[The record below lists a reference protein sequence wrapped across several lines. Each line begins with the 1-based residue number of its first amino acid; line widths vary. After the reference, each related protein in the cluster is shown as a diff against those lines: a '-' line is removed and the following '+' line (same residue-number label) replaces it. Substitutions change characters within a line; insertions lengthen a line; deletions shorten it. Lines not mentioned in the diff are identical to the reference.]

1 MTTKLIPFP
10 QDRTSTQ
17 KQAQADEVL
26 AQDPNYRFIR
36 DLLLAIDGIGL
47 PLDKTP
53 EEKAREL
60 YAKYQRENQFAK
72 WERMA
77 AAEQDS

>member
-1 MTTKLIPFP
+1 MTTKLVQFP
-10 QDRTSTQ
+10 QEKTSKH
-17 KQAQADEVL
+17 KQAQADAVL
-26 AQDPNYRFIR
+26 TQDPNYRFIR
-36 DLLLAIDGIGL
+36 DLLVAIDGIGL
-47 PLDKTP
+47 PLDKSP

-77 AAEQDS
+77 AAEQEG